1 VTPKTITQQTVE
13 YLKAAGMIVD
23 VTEKWIPKSRIK
35 QDLFGFIDLI
45 ALDMAGKRIIAIQCT
60 DNTNFAARFRKIT
73 NDCRDN
79 ARAWVRSGGEIW
91 VMAFYKTDRPPRI
104 AVLNRG
110 SVELS
115 QEATDE

>member
-1 VTPKTITQQTVE
+1 MTPKTITQQTRE
-13 YLKAAGMIVD
+13 YLEAAGMVVD

-45 ALDMAGKRIIAIQCT
+45 ALDIAGKRIIAVQCT
-60 DNTNFAARFRKIT
+60 DNTNFAHRFHKIVG
-73 NDCRDN
+73 DCRDN

-104 AVLNRG
+104 AVLTRN

-115 QEATDE
+115 EYAAKE